1 MMLSVIIATRDR
13 APLLAST
20 LDALARQNASEH
32 PFEIVVVDNASTDD
46 TPIVVE
52 SAARRGAPIV
62 YLHEPKPGKSNA
74 LNAAVSHA
82 RGDVLVFTDDDV
94 LPSPGWL
101 AAYARAFQETDAD
114 FAAGR
119 IRPIWEAPPP
129 AWMSPALYGVL
140 AVGDGGTQRIAIRQ
154 GAKDDI
160 MPLGANMAIR
170 RHVLDRVGSWNTQF
184 GKLQGTL
191 RTGEDHD
198 FFLRMID
205 AGYHGIYEPAA
216 SVEHRVP
223 AKRLRLSY
231 FCRWFYDNG
240 KVEAQMED
248 RHSTTDSYVFHIPR
262 YLWRQALGDFAGLL
276 VGLVSLDTKRVVARF
291 TRLEWFA
298 GYVRYRWSVRRRR
311 SIPRVAAHAAPLPP
325 GSR

>member
-1 MMLSVIIATRDR
+1 
-13 APLLAST
+13 
-20 LDALARQNASEH
+20 
-32 PFEIVVVDNASTDD
+32 
-46 TPIVVE
+46 
-52 SAARRGAPIV
+52 
-62 YLHEPKPGKSNA
+62 
-74 LNAAVSHA
+74 
-82 RGDVLVFTDDDV
+82 
-94 LPSPGWL
+94 
-101 AAYARAFQETDAD
+101 
-114 FAAGR
+114 
-119 IRPIWEAPPP
+119 
-129 AWMSPALYGVL
+129 
-140 AVGDGGTQRIAIRQ
+140 
-154 GAKDDI
+154 